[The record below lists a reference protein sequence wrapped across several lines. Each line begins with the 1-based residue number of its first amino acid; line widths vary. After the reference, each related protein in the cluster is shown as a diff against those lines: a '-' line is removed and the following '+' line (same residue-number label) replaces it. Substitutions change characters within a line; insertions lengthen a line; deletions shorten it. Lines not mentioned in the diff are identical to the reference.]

1 VNICLAA
8 KLIILQCF
16 ARWAG
21 HQWGWIPTEILAGI
35 QAQNN
40 PEAVEEVERLTYRHT
55 VPGAMGYGQVRPGHN
70 PFDPDRLFVRI
81 GAGLEVGFEGDTL
94 YIEYRNDKRAG
105 GGAALVYRDGQ
116 YLPSGNVQPR
126 DYARV
131 AGCAAAVLH
140 SHRAYQ
146 AVPDAIK
153 NSNEFHEYLALR
165 HNAGHLLAGDAK
177 GPGRAP
183 FSCKGDGCAPGL
195 WPEPGRRYET
205 RVRGQPLEDEDEE
218 VRWVARLYLEHRR
231 GRKMNCRKRPDFWE
245 NELLKTGRFFWK
257 MNCCECLAEVSK

>member
-1 VNICLAA
+1 MSICLAA

-40 PEAVEEVERLTYRHT
+40 REAVEEVERLTYRHT

-81 GAGLEVGFEGDTL
+81 GAGLEVGFAGDTL

-126 DYARV
+126 DYARI

-146 AVPDAIK
+146 AVPEAIK
-153 NSNEFHEYLALR
+153 ASDEFNEYVALR
-165 HNAGHLLAGDAK
+165 YNAGHLLAGPA
-177 GPGRAP
+177 G
-183 FSCKGDGCAPGL
+183 
-195 WPEPGRRYET
+195 
-205 RVRGQPLEDEDEE
+205 
-218 VRWVARLYLEHRR
+218 
-231 GRKMNCRKRPDFWE
+231 
-245 NELLKTGRFFWK
+245 LKTQ
-257 MNCCECLAEVSK
+257 